1 MMNETLIGCDLWSSV
16 EYIHDH
22 YLTTG
27 CVYEFMMFSFLC
39 MTVVKFSISTAG
51 ICLCVALKRC
61 FSIQSHKYT
70 RVPIYDKEILRDEI
84 NLIFWENTAYRYK
97 AMYHKNKNK
106 NI

>member
-16 EYIHDH
+16 EYIHGH

-70 RVPIYDKEILRDEI
+70 RVPIRDKEILRDEI

-97 AMYHKNKNK
+97 AMYHKNKK
-106 NI
+106 